1 MPRGPPGDATR
12 HPGYAGAMFG
22 MGMGEL
28 LLILVVALLVVGP
41 DKLPQAAKTIGK
53 GIRDF
58 RRHSQ
63 ELQSTLEQD
72 EKLGEAVRELRS
84 ALRDDPLRPL
94 RSPRTLFDKLVPPT
108 PAVDPVTGAPA
119 ELATGGMSEAAA
131 AAGSIASTDLSPA
144 SASAAG
150 DPAAASSTDSPATT
164 STDSTGAATT
174 EASSAA
180 TAGSAAAAAEA
191 GPPRIFPAPGA
202 VARRSPETRPPAEPA
217 ARSKPDDPAHG

>member
-1 MPRGPPGDATR
+1 
-12 HPGYAGAMFG
+12 MFG

-41 DKLPQAAKTIGK
+41 DKLPQAAKAIGK

-94 RSPRTLFDKLVPPT
+94 RTPFSSTPAPRPPT
-108 PAVDPVTGAPA
+108 PASLAP
-119 ELATGGMSEAAA
+119 ESTPSG
-131 AAGSIASTDLSPA
+131 ASTEPA
-144 SASAAG
+144 PPAV
-150 DPAAASSTDSPATT
+150 DEPPTIVPAA
-164 STDSTGAATT
+164 
-174 EASSAA
+174 
-180 TAGSAAAAAEA
+180 
-191 GPPRIFPAPGA
+191 GA
-202 VARRSPETRPPAEPA
+202 VAKQPEPRPEPRPVA
-217 ARSKPDDPAHG
+217 QTIPRAKPDDPAHG

>member
-1 MPRGPPGDATR
+1 
-12 HPGYAGAMFG
+12 MFG

-41 DKLPQAAKTIGK
+41 DKLPQAAKAIGK

-94 RSPRTLFDKLVPPT
+94 RTPFSSTPPPRPPTPALDPAAT
-108 PAVDPVTGAPA
+108 PAVDPA
-119 ELATGGMSEAAA
+119 ATASTTAAA
-131 AAGSIASTDLSPA
+131 ASTA
-144 SASAAG
+144 
-150 DPAAASSTDSPATT
+150 
-164 STDSTGAATT
+164 
-174 EASSAA
+174 
-180 TAGSAAAAAEA
+180 SAAAASTAPASEPQ
-191 GPPRIFPAPGA
+191 PPTIVPAAGA
-202 VARRSPETRPPAEPA
+202 VAKQPEPRPVA
-217 ARSKPDDPAHG
+217 ATIPRAKPDDPAHG